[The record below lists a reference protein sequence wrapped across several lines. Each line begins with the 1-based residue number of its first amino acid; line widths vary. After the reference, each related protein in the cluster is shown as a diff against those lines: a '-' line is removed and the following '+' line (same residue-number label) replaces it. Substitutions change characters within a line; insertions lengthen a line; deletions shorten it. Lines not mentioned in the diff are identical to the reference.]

1 MSKIKTA
8 VVGLKMGAAHAWAYH
23 LSDKSE
29 LRWVVDL
36 DLELATSLAK
46 ELSCKA
52 TTDWKEALAD
62 VDAISFATPHHLHY
76 PMALEALKAGKHVL
90 MEKPLANTEEQCLE
104 LIEVAE
110 ANKAVLMLA
119 YIVRFRPGVN
129 KLKEALES
137 GEYGQPFNAQCWI
150 EGYLTPRPGEWFS
163 KKDQLGGGVLFSHGC
178 HYIDI
183 LLWLLGEPERVTGL
197 GTRLGTEWMEGEG
210 TSHAVIRFE
219 SGALAHLTTSWGM
232 RYKDAPALLHVHTP
246 QACFILK
253 GDKLEV
259 ITENGREALYEPS
272 APAIPNSSALAEC
285 EHFLDCIRTGEKPL
299 TDGHEGMKSHRVIWA
314 IYGQDG
320 VPVTV

>member
-23 LSDKSE
+23 LSEKSE

-36 DLELATSLAK
+36 DLELASSLAE
-46 ELSCKA
+46 ELGCKA

-104 LIEVAE
+104 LIQVAE
-110 ANKAVLMLA
+110 ENNAVLMLA
-119 YIVRFRPGVN
+119 YIVRFRPDVIA
-129 KLKEALES
+129 LKEALDS
-137 GEYGQPFNAQCWI
+137 GEYGQAFNAECWI
-150 EGYLTPRPGEWFS
+150 EGFLTPRPNEWFA

-178 HYIDI
+178 HYVDI
-183 LLWLLGEPERVTGL
+183 LLWLLGKPERVTGL

-210 TSHAVIRFE
+210 TSHALMRFE

-232 RYKDAPALLHVHTP
+232 RYKDSPALLHVHTP

-253 GDKLEV
+253 GGKLEV
-259 ITENGREALYEPS
+259 VTEEGRKTLYEPV
-272 APAIPNSSALAEC
+272 APAVPHSSALAEC
-285 EHFLDCIRTGEKPL
+285 EHFLDSIITGEKPM
-299 TDGHEGMKSHRVIWA
+299 TDGYEGLKSHRVIWA

-320 VPVTV
+320 VPVS